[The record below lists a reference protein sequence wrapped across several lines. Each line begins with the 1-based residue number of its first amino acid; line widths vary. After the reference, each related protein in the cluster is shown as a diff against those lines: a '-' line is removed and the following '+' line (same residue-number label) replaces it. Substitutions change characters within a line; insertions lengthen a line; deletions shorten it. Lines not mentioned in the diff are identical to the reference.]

1 MQAQHIRSFAVQETP
16 LPILLLLL
24 VNSTDRNIGGREDGI
39 VFDMFVV
46 CRNIF
51 SQDKIPRKDIRKPC
65 LLDFYFFI

>member
-1 MQAQHIRSFAVQETP
+1 MH
-16 LPILLLLL
+16 
-24 VNSTDRNIGGREDGI
+24 RNIGGREDGI

-51 SQDKIPRKDIRKPC
+51 SQEKIQREDIRKPC